1 MGMFSDHEQ
10 FIVES
15 WLKHWELF
23 APKDPNA
30 PLFFSEVTPKIPTQ
44 VQAHRTRI
52 VSTLRA
58 VCSNGD
64 VTFHHARHSFANL
77 LALRLIFP
85 ELLDTYPAFAFDELW
100 DARQTS
106 LQLLK
111 HDKPTRR
118 AAWALA
124 ATLGHAHPQTTFHH
138 YTHFLHD
145 WANVHCQKANPR
157 AFEAEVRHRIAERN
171 FDIERC
177 DADRAYPMAPP
188 PRAAAVYAQLTPR
201 VVLDAMKLCGR
212 AVKLETVAWQLRL
225 SPQSSARL
233 REAFTALQTPKP
245 TRKPDLVRKANAERP
260 REPRSQYARLILSRP
275 QTSWN
280 RIDAVVGFRGSLGA
294 TDLHPCDQV
303 ADARQILVF
312 SDEHLTQIDRFLAS
326 IGWSKNDVDVY
337 EPNGHGLLMPA
348 AAKDHGFKVIVGRD
362 RSQKKLTNVKDE
374 KSEDTKSAR
383 GRKKKQAIHADVG
396 TENQRVEPV
405 FQVEVAKVRIKGQ
418 PRLLDQID
426 RLAIVP
432 ATRYDEPIE
441 ARSDKAVSRP
451 EFVLIWLALHLAT

>member
-1 MGMFSDHEQ
+1 
-10 FIVES
+10 
-15 WLKHWELF
+15 
-23 APKDPNA
+23 
-30 PLFFSEVTPKIPTQ
+30 LFFAGINPKIPTQ
-44 VQAHRTRI
+44 VQPHRTRI

-58 VCSNGD
+58 VCGNDD

-100 DARQTS
+100 NARQTS

-138 YTHFLHD
+138 YTHLLHD

-157 AFEAEVRHRIAERN
+157 AFEAEVRHRIAERK

-177 DADRAYPMAPP
+177 DADPTYPMVPP
-188 PRAAAVYAQLTPR
+188 PRAAAVYARLTPR

-225 SPQSSARL
+225 SPLSSARL
-233 REAFTALQTPKP
+233 QEAFTALQAHKP
-245 TRKPDLVRKANAERP
+245 TRKPDLVRKAKAAHP
-260 REPRSQYARLILSRP
+260 REPRSQYARLVLNRP

-280 RIDAVVGFRGSLGA
+280 RIDAVVGFRAPLGA
-294 TDLHPCDQV
+294 PESHPCDQV

-312 SDEHLTQIDRFLAS
+312 CDEHLMQLDRFLET
-326 IGWSKNDVDVY
+326 IGWSKDDVDVY
-337 EPNGHGLLMPA
+337 EPDGHGLLMPA
-348 AAKDHGFKVIVGRD
+348 AARAQGFKVIIGRD
-362 RSQKKLTNVKDE
+362 RSGIERSKQDGEKYADE
-374 KSEDTKSAR
+374 KGETAKPAR
-383 GRKKKQAIHADVG
+383 GRARKRAIPVDVG
-396 TENQRVEPV
+396 IADQRMEPV

-432 ATRYDEPIE
+432 ATRYGESLE
-441 ARSDKAVSRP
+441 ARSDNAVSRP